1 MNFKAIL
8 VVATVSL
15 GFLGCKN
22 TEQKK
27 ETTTPQIEEIQVVEK
42 EDVLDERYLIQ
53 GNSFMGIRPLDPIEL
68 HSNLLQ
74 RGKIKVDEVV
84 KEVLVLEIDG
94 EEVGYATPNRE
105 DKRMVGSST
114 FQSPKIITDKGIKVG
129 ATFGE
134 VLKKYANLELRTTK
148 NGKKIYA
155 KSESIAFLLD
165 LDAKGKAVTIEAIP
179 EATKVIEIKLVN
191 NKISNN

>member
-1 MNFKAIL
+1 MNFRAIL
-8 VVATVSL
+8 VVATVSI

-27 ETTTPQIEEIQVVEK
+27 ETTTQQIEEVQEVEK
-42 EDVLDERYLIQ
+42 GDVLDERYLIQ
-53 GNSFMGIRPLDPIEL
+53 DNSFMGIRPLDPIEL

-74 RGKIKVDEVV
+74 TGKIKVDQVV
-84 KEVLVLEIDG
+84 KEVLVIEIDG
-94 EEVGYATPNRE
+94 QEVGYATHNRE
-105 DKRMVGSST
+105 DKRLVGSIT

-129 ATFGE
+129 GTFGE